1 MKRERTVGII
11 GAGVIGTAVA
21 YVLAREGFQ
30 VLLIDRADPGTAGAS
45 FGNVGHIAAE
55 LVEPLP
61 SKAMLF
67 GFWTKLSALGGPLDI
82 PLRRLPELLPWMLG
96 FARASRHQ
104 AKNTPYLAPLV
115 KPAVADMARV
125 LSEIG
130 RSELLRQN
138 GHYEVWL
145 GNKGRHRAEAQAR
158 AMARLNIPTEPASAL
173 WLREVQESLP
183 YARSGGKAPS
193 IAGLQFTSTGHVVD
207 PLEVV
212 RAFARA
218 AVDRGAQIKRLDV
231 QALKMCPGSVELQTA
246 EGAVPVHTAVVCAG
260 AWAAP
265 LLEPLGLCV
274 PLLPVRGYHLELPGH
289 AARWDAPIL
298 YSDSHVLV
306 TPMRGRL
313 RASSFMDFVPLDAPL
328 DRRKPA
334 RLLASLQGLGYACDT
349 VGSAWAGSRPVLPD
363 YLPGIGRIEGTN
375 VLYAIGHQHLG
386 LTLAPVNAQLIADL
400 IAERTPSHDISA
412 FDLRRFGI
420 RHRGLQAGRPV
431 STHPPRTG

>member
-1 MKRERTVGII
+1 MKRGRTVGII
-11 GAGVIGTAVA
+11 GAGVVGAAVA
-21 YVLAREGFQ
+21 YVLAREGWQ
-30 VLLIDRADPGTAGAS
+30 VLLIDRANPGTAGAS

-67 GFWTKLSALGGPLDI
+67 GFWRKLSALGGPLDI
-82 PLRRLPELLPWMLG
+82 PLRHLPELLPWMLG

-104 AKNTPYLAPLV
+104 ERNTAYLAPLV
-115 KPAVADMARV
+115 KPAVADMARL

-145 GNKGRHRAEAQAR
+145 GDKAGHRAEAQAR
-158 AMARLNIPTEPASAL
+158 TMARLHIPTERASAR
-173 WLREVQESLP
+173 WLSEMQQSLP
-183 YARSGGKAPS
+183 DTGSGGKARRS

-218 AVDRGAQIKRLDV
+218 AVERGAEIKRLDV
-231 QALKMCPGSVELQTA
+231 QALKVCPGSIELQTTD
-246 EGAVPVHTAVVCAG
+246 GTVPVHTAVVCTG
-260 AWAAP
+260 PWAAP
-265 LLEPLGLCV
+265 LLEPLGLRV
-274 PLLPVRGYHLELPGH
+274 PLRPVRGYHLELPGH
-289 AARWDAPIL
+289 AARCDTPIL

-313 RASSFMDFVPLDAPL
+313 RASSFMDFVPLDAPP
-328 DRRKPA
+328 DPRKPA
-334 RLLASLQGLGYACDT
+334 RLLARLQDLGYACDT
-349 VGSAWAGSRPVLPD
+349 VSPAWAGARPVLPD
-363 YLPGIGRIEGTN
+363 YLPGIGRIEDTH

-386 LTLAPVNAQLIADL
+386 LTLAPVTAQLIADL
-400 IAERTPSHDISA
+400 IAERTPRHEISA

-420 RHRGLQAGRPV
+420 RPV
-431 STHPPRTG
+431 SGGAGSGVRPMLQS